1 MRIRTTSTQRT
12 YRYVRLAVIAATVFL
27 ATAVGIHV
35 GSGGVLGSISAS
47 YYTPAG
53 PAFVGALSA
62 TALALLALSGRSLE
76 QGLLDVAA
84 VLALVLAYVPA
95 PVSDPACGVEALCV
109 PPEAIPA
116 VVTNGASV
124 AVVVTLGAV
133 TAAVLARVQ
142 GTMTRGVVFTVAAV
156 LVLDAGGVAWALIAP
171 ASFLAMAHNSAA
183 VGFFALVAG
192 VAALAAWRPHG
203 RDDRRRGVR
212 IAYAIV
218 AAGIAATLLLLV
230 VALVAGLDGG
240 AFPVVFVGESLALA
254 LFAVF
259 WVVQTVELWNDADPT
274 VWSAPGIL
282 TDPPRST

>member
-27 ATAVGIHV
+27 ATAIGIHLM
-35 GSGGVLGSISAS
+35 GGGVLNSISAS
-47 YYTPAG
+47 YYTSAG

-62 TALALLALSGRSLE
+62 IALALLALSGRSVE

-95 PVSDPACGVEALCV
+95 PVSGPACGVEAPCV

-124 AVVVTLGAV
+124 AVVVALGAV
-133 TAAVLARVQ
+133 TAGVLALVQ
-142 GTMTRGVVFTVAAV
+142 GTMTRGVALTVAAV
-156 LVLDAGGVAWALIAP
+156 LVLDAGGLAWALIAP
-171 ASFLAMAHNSAA
+171 ASFLSLAHNAAA
-183 VGFFALVAG
+183 VAFFALVAV

-218 AAGIAATLLLLV
+218 AAGIASTLVLLV
-230 VALVAGLDGG
+230 VALVTGLDRG
-240 AFPVVFVGESLALA
+240 AFPVVLAGESLALA

-259 WVVQTVELWNDADPT
+259 WAVQTVELWNDADPT
-274 VWSAPGIL
+274 VWSSPGIRADPSRL
-282 TDPPRST
+282 T